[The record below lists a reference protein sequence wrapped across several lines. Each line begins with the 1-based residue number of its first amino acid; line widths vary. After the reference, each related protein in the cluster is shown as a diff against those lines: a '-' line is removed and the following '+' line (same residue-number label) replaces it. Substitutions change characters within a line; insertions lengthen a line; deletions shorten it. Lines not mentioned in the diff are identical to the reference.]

1 MDSRLSQSPVPMSG
15 EIEFGP
21 YRLTTDGELHCPD
34 GASVRLTARLA
45 CVLSELASRNGAAVS
60 RADLLDHCWPD
71 ETIEE
76 VNLTRAIAD
85 LRKIFRAHGGDCIET
100 LYGLGYRLNTG
111 RSDRDLH
118 EKISFCQEA
127 WQRIY
132 QRRRASLR
140 SAEHLFTQ
148 IVSQDEGYLPAWL
161 GLAETQIHSMQLCY
175 TTTLESAPRAW
186 ALVDRALELDP
197 ASADALALNGLLLT
211 WAEWDFPAADAV
223 LKRACETDPNA
234 YLPNV
239 ATASRALA
247 LGKFESAE
255 RHFRAASLAKPL
267 AMTARAGLA
276 FAHMYRGDDEA
287 ALKIAREMVQVDPYG
302 PVALGLASIVEA
314 TFGDPA
320 KAVSMAEKSLELL
333 PESPV
338 AGAVLACALARAGLA
353 ERART
358 LLESETRS
366 GDRIGSNTMA
376 APAWMELG
384 EAGAAIA
391 ALESGFANR
400 CTWLPQMLS
409 DPRIGALNVEPLRVA
424 IYGQPI
430 QVPLIN
436 AGLSR
441 APADGSV

>member
-1 MDSRLSQSPVPMSG
+1 MNARARKSRVPMSG
-15 EIEFGP
+15 EITFGS
-21 YRLTTDGELHCPD
+21 YRLTSDGELHCPE
-34 GASVRLTARLA
+34 GAPVRLTARLA
-45 CVLSELASRNGAAVS
+45 CVLAELAAKHGAAVS
-60 RADLLDHCWPD
+60 RADLIEHCWPD
-71 ETIEE
+71 EDIDELS
-76 VNLTRAIAD
+76 LTRAIAD
-85 LRKIFRAHGGDCIET
+85 LRKILRAHGGNCIET
-100 LYGLGYRLNTG
+100 LYGLGYRLNAG
-111 RSDRDLH
+111 RSDHDLH

-132 QRRRASLR
+132 QRRRASLH

-148 IVSQDEGYLPAWL
+148 VVSQDQGYLPAWL
-161 GLAETQIHSMQLCY
+161 GLAETQIQSMQLCY

-186 ALVDRALELDP
+186 ALVDRALKLDP
-197 ASADALALNGLLLT
+197 ACADALALKGLLFT
-211 WAEWDFPAADAV
+211 WAEWDFPGAEAV
-223 LKRACETDPNA
+223 LKQAGEPDPNA
-234 YLPNV
+234 YLPNL

-255 RHFRAASLAKPL
+255 RRFRAASLAKPL

-287 ALKIAREMVQVDPYG
+287 ALQIAREMVQVDPYG
-302 PVALGLASIVEA
+302 PVALGLASIFEA
-314 TFGDPA
+314 TLGDPA
-320 KAVSMAEKSLELL
+320 KAVPMAEKSLELL

-366 GDRIGSNTMA
+366 GNWIGSNTMA
-376 APAWMELG
+376 APAWLELG
-384 EAGAAIA
+384 EAAAAFA

-424 IYGQPI
+424 IFG
-430 QVPLIN
+430 
-436 AGLSR
+436 
-441 APADGSV
+441 